1 MKIQTSDLSG
11 EALNYAAF
19 CALFSPM
26 VPNIVIRP
34 SPGKFPDLVY
44 LEYQTVMG
52 TEMFSPRYDWRL
64 GGTLLD
70 EHLTAFHRDPDGT
83 CWATVGMSQCSGSDI
98 LEAFLRAL
106 VTERSGKEVDVPD
119 ELVREDKE

>member
-1 MKIQTSDLSG
+1 MKIKTRELSG

-26 VPNIVIRP
+26 VPRIVIHRSNVP
-34 SPGKFPDLVY
+34 FPDLVFI
-44 LEYQTVMG
+44 EYDSAYQESIMY
-52 TEMFSPRYDWRL
+52 SPRSKWEQGGRL
-64 GGTLLD
+64 MD
-70 EHLTAFHRDPDGT
+70 EHCTAFHRDADGT
-83 CWATVGMSQCSGSDI
+83 CWATVGLSQCNGGDI

-119 ELVREDKE
+119 DLVK